1 MFEKLSLMPCD
12 PILGVMAEYRADPA
26 PHKIDLSVGVYKDE
40 SGHTPVMAAVKKAEA
55 LLLEQE
61 NTKSYLSPLGSPEY
75 NASMLELIL
84 GREHPA
90 LLANRARCI
99 QTTGG
104 CGALRVAAEFILR
117 ANPEATIWV
126 SDPTWGNH
134 VPLLGG
140 AGVNLKTYPYYNEE
154 THSLDFNAM
163 YEALEDVP
171 AGDLVL
177 LHGCCHNPTGADL
190 TEEQWAQVAGLAQA
204 NGFTPFVD
212 VAYQGLGDG
221 LEEDAVGLRIMADA
235 VPEMLI
241 AASCSKNFGLYR
253 ERTGALIVMGETPE
267 QADASLSHLATVTRG
282 LYSMPP
288 SHGGAIVETILTNAE
303 LNKLWRD
310 ELAEV
315 RSRVNH
321 MRSALVSSLRD
332 AGVDRDFSFITQQ
345 KGMFSF
351 LGITPEQ
358 VLKIR
363 KEHSVYLLGSS
374 RINVA
379 GITPGNVGALAQA
392 IKAVL

>member
-1 MFEKLSLMPCD
+1 MFEKLPLMPSD
-12 PILGVMAEYRADPA
+12 PILGVMAEYRADTA
-26 PHKIDLSVGVYKDE
+26 SHKIDLSVGVYKDE

-61 NTKSYLSPLGSPEY
+61 NTKSYLSPLGSPEF
-75 NASMLELIL
+75 NSSMLALLL
-84 GREHPA
+84 GNGHPA
-90 LLANRARCI
+90 LEANRVRGI

-117 ANPEATIWV
+117 ANPDATIWV

-134 VPLLGG
+134 MPLLAG
-140 AGVNLKTYPYYNEE
+140 AGVNLKTYPYYNAA
-154 THSLDFNAM
+154 THNIDFNAM

-190 TEEQWAQVAGLAQA
+190 TKEQWAQVAGLAQA

-221 LEEDAVGLRIMADA
+221 LNEDAVGLRLLADA
-235 VPEMLI
+235 VPEMII

-253 ERTGALIVMGETPE
+253 ERTGALVVMGEIPE

-288 SHGGAIVETILTNAE
+288 SHGGAIVETILSDGALT
-303 LNKLWRD
+303 KLWQD
-310 ELAEV
+310 ELTDV
-315 RSRVNH
+315 RNRVNS
-321 MRSALVSSLRD
+321 MRQSLVSNLQR
-332 AGVDRDFSFITQQ
+332 AGVDRDFGFITQQ

-351 LGITPEQ
+351 LGISPEQ

-363 KEHSVYLLGSS
+363 KEHSVYLLESS

-379 GITPGNVGALAQA
+379 GITPTNVDALAKA
-392 IKAVL
+392 IKNVL